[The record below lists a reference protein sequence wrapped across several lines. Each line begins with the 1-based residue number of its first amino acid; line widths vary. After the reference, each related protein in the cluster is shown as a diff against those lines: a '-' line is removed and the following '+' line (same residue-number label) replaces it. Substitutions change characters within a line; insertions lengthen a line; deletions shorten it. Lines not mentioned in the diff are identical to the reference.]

1 MLTGYLQHLHVLLTC
16 WHLEFTFFSFIFLG
30 LVFFFFFLL
39 SLAGQLNLA
48 FFLIDEQTNCSET
61 LDALRDKN
69 ALQLLIFQSEVFS
82 LFLVL
87 IVDNC
92 LLETLRDRCKTEFL
106 ILEHIVHLS
115 INLVCNLVRLGT

>member
-1 MLTGYLQHLHVLLTC
+1 
-16 WHLEFTFFSFIFLG
+16 
-30 LVFFFFFLL
+30 
-39 SLAGQLNLA
+39 
-48 FFLIDEQTNCSET
+48 
-61 LDALRDKN
+61 
-69 ALQLLIFQSEVFS
+69 
-82 LFLVL
+82 VL